1 MPVAT
6 KVAAPGILGAAVTV
20 LVYVVGL
27 FGVEMSPEVAAG
39 FVTLAGT
46 TLGFSIKE
54 TRVEMRPKA

>member
-39 FVTLAGT
+39 IVTLAGT
-46 TLGFSIKE
+46 TLGYSIKE